1 MNNKIQ
7 TCSVSTKWDL
17 CLSCNSKTNG
27 SNGSASCG
35 PLNAIY
41 IYIYPGCLK
50 YTIHISK
57 SHCRKCITIIKGTK
71 VRNFYFINFFFFYIM
86 SLILEI
92 IGFTTHTH
100 I

>member
-17 CLSCNSKTNG
+17 CLSCNSKRDG
-27 SNGSASCG
+27 SNGSASCS
-35 PLNAIY
+35 PLNT

-57 SHCRKCITIIKGTK
+57 THWRKCITIIKDTK
-71 VRNFYFINFFFFYIM
+71 VRNFYFRYVYFF
-86 SLILEI
+86 
-92 IGFTTHTH
+92 
-100 I
+100 